1 MTSENPPRR
10 SKKPEEPQTI
20 DLEAKRIDAQNTDAS
35 ASPTESKPDAD
46 SSAKPAVDAA
56 PADTVSAGPAGP
68 KVEAPKTEKPAP
80 KPAEPAKP
88 VTPQKTTGGSSGG
101 SGSAGALAAGII
113 GGLIVLAGAGA
124 AQYAGYIPNLGPVDK
139 ASQEQVTNQI
149 AALQTKLDAV
159 AQKADNPP
167 TTDLSGVESQIKA
180 INDAMAKLP
189 VGDLTDVLAI
199 QGKLNETAAM
209 SEKVQTELAS
219 VANRLKQAE
228 AKINQPRD
236 DVDVARAIASAA
248 LKAAIDRGGPFIT
261 ELATLKSVAKD
272 DSAVAQLQAYAEK
285 GVPSRAELIKSYP
298 DAADTMLAVLN
309 KPIPGQSLSDRLFK
323 SAFSVIKVRPVGDV
337 EGDSPQ
343 AVIARIGDKLQNN
356 DFVSAAKEWDTLP
369 DDMKAAAK
377 DFKSGLDARIQVEA
391 LVGQTLTNAVTSTGK
406 QG

>member
-20 DLEAKRIDAQNTDAS
+20 DLEAKRIDAQS
-35 ASPTESKPDAD
+35 PDAAD
-46 SSAKPAVDAA
+46 SAAKPTVDAA
-56 PADTVSAGPAGP
+56 PVEKPAEPVSAEPVGP
-68 KVEAPKTEKPAP
+68 KVEAPKAEKPAP

-88 VTPQKTTGGSSGG
+88 TTPQKTSGG
-101 SGSAGALAAGII
+101 SGSGGSATGALAAGIL

-124 AQYAGYIPNLGPVDK
+124 AQYAGYIPNLGPVDQ
-139 ASQEQVTNQI
+139 ASQEQMTNQI

-167 TTDLSGVESQIKA
+167 KTDLSGLENQIKA

-219 VANRLKQAE
+219 VANRLKEAE

-248 LKAAIDRGGPFIT
+248 LKAAIDRGGPFVT
-261 ELATLKSVAKD
+261 ELTTLKSVAKD
-272 DSAVAQLQAYAEK
+272 DPAVTQLQAYAEK
-285 GVPSRAELIKSYP
+285 GVPSRADLIKSYP
-298 DAADTMLAVLN
+298 DAADAMLAVLN

-323 SAFSVIKVRPVGDV
+323 SAFSVIKVRPVGNV

-356 DFVSAAKEWDTLP
+356 DLVSAAKEWDALP
-369 DDMKAAAK
+369 EDMKAAAK

-391 LVGQTLTNAVTSTGK
+391 LVGQTLTNAVTGTGK